1 MAQGQTGIFLLG
13 GIVLKDGL
21 KQTILRDF
29 FDPEARIFRLGLLD
43 RGTLLDQ
50 YEGLCAQKFDGGDVW
65 SKDIFQAISLEAW
78 LECFS
83 EFIEDAG

>member
-13 GIVLKDGL
+13 GIVLKDWL
-21 KQTILRDF
+21 KQAILRDF

-50 YEGLCAQKFDGGDVW
+50 YEGFCA
-65 SKDIFQAISLEAW
+65 
-78 LECFS
+78 
-83 EFIEDAG
+83 